1 MFKKQGTS
9 KRSASTS
16 IGDREP
22 GFHEATPT
30 DMGEQASA
38 CDMAWAFEELE
49 HCEELS
55 EVQLATVV
63 GGWKELWWEPP
74 FGGTDWYVF
83 DLWVRGGQQWRDYL
97 HKNPPVSAVSVAQP
111 KLFGVEAEW
120 VEGGGRG

>member
-16 IGDREP
+16 IGDIKP

-30 DMGEQASA
+30 DMGSQASA
-38 CDMAWAFEELE
+38 CDMGWAFEELE

-63 GGWKELWWEPP
+63 GGGGTSGWDNDAIGSGGWDNDAIGSGGWGNDIGTSGWDND
-74 FGGTDWYVF
+74 FGGS
-83 DLWVRGGQQWRDYL
+83 GGWD
-97 HKNPPVSAVSVAQP
+97 ND
-111 KLFGVEAEW
+111 
-120 VEGGGRG
+120 

>member
-1 MFKKQGTS
+1 MFKKQGTN

-16 IGDREP
+16 IDDIKP

-30 DMGEQASA
+30 DLGEPTSA

-63 GGWKELWWEPP
+63 GGYRVNIEQQ
-74 FGGTDWYVF
+74 FGIALKGA
-83 DLWVRGGQQWRDYL
+83 LSRGYT
-97 HKNPPVSAVSVAQP
+97 PVMSWSALVSKYPGIQSRSG
-111 KLFGVEAEW
+111 F
-120 VEGGGRG
+120 

>member
-16 IGDREP
+16 SGDIKP

-30 DMGEQASA
+30 DMGSQASA

-63 GGWKELWWEPP
+63 GGK
-74 FGGTDWYVF
+74 
-83 DLWVRGGQQWRDYL
+83 YL
-97 HKNPPVSAVSVAQP
+97 IDDFRRSEEDVN
-111 KLFGVEAEW
+111 
-120 VEGGGRG
+120 GGGGGFSTGDGFYTWLVRSILGW

>member
-16 IGDREP
+16 IGDIKP
-22 GFHEATPT
+22 GFHEATTPT

-49 HCEELS
+49 LCEELS

-63 GGWKELWWEPP
+63 GGLPRSMAAVSSTRTSD
-74 FGGTDWYVF
+74 GGRSRVGER
-83 DLWVRGGQQWRDYL
+83 RGGWAL
-97 HKNPPVSAVSVAQP
+97 IGKNH
-111 KLFGVEAEW
+111 L
-120 VEGGGRG
+120 

>member
-16 IGDREP
+16 SDDIKP

-30 DMGEQASA
+30 DMGSQASA
-38 CDMAWAFEELE
+38 GDMAWAFEELE

-63 GGWKELWWEPP
+63 GGWWEPP
-74 FGGTDWYVF
+74 VGGNSPADWYVL
-83 DLWVRGGQQWRDYL
+83 DLWAKGGQPWRDYVYKHRL
-97 HKNPPVSAVSVAQP
+97 VSVAH
-111 KLFGVEAEW
+111 KSLERVESVVGSLSIEQ
-120 VEGGGRG
+120 R